1 MEDDREYVRYLLG
14 CVEFLLERLGRGH
27 GMKKVLRFYRGRLR
41 EWLREAEHGKEAR
54 VFTEPLVSDYVMRG
68 MVLLSKQPST

>member
-27 GMKKVLRFYRGRLR
+27 AMKKVLRFYRGRLR
-41 EWLREAEHGKEAR
+41 EWLKDPGNG